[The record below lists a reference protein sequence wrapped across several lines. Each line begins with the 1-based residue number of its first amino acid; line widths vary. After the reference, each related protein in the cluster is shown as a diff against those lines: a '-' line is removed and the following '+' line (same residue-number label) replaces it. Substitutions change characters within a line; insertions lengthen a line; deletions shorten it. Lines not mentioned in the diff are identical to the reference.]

1 VSVKPWIVYSLVRLG
16 LFGATFTALQ
26 LLEVYWLWAA
36 IVATVVSMA
45 ISYIAFA
52 GLRDRVAQDLAA
64 RRARGSVD
72 PDAADE
78 DALAENTAVDE
89 HPRPPSSTSRE
100 P

>member
-1 VSVKPWIVYSLVRLG
+1 MNPWVVYSLVRLG
-16 LFGATFTALQ
+16 LFGAAFGVLQ
-26 LLEVYWLWAA
+26 LLELYWLWAA
-36 IVATVVSMA
+36 ILATVVSMA

-64 RRARGSVD
+64 RRARGPVD

-78 DALAENTAVDE
+78 DALADDTAPGE
-89 HPRPPSSTSRE
+89 RPGPPSGTSRE